1 MSGSTRTPR
10 TLCEGLNRSLAS
22 VRAVMSIPRDCETKQ
37 GTSPIYSTCQAVQPA
52 KADSGADIR
61 SHPLV
66 SDPFSSRW
74 PVPYFCPSGATLPGL
89 TPGALGWLYDTAP
102 TRPGD
107 GLSPSLVRTSSPA
120 GPVGSRAGG
129 LGRPRWR
136 GCAAAGVRGHPGRTA
151 PPHDPLAWASF
162 PSLSCLLVRL
172 CLRYGPSCTMP
183 YSELV

>member
-1 MSGSTRTPR
+1 MERAGVAGSSAVRPDPR
-10 TLCEGLNRSLAS
+10 RRGRQTLPLL
-22 VRAVMSIPRDCETKQ
+22 MI
-37 GTSPIYSTCQAVQPA
+37 TSPET
-52 KADSGADIR
+52 R
-61 SHPLV
+61 SHPPLRSGHIRV
-66 SDPFSSRW
+66 SDPLFAVW
-74 PVPYFCPSGATLPGL
+74 PAPNLWPSGATLPS
-89 TPGALGWLYDTAP
+89 TRPSTLGWLYDTAP

-151 PPHDPLAWASF
+151 PPQDPLAWASF

-172 CLRYGPSCTMP
+172 CLRYGPSCTVP